1 MVTIS
6 GVGIAYLLHLNQ
18 KLFKKRA
25 NSIKNLTFRYQVSEN
40 VRSFEILVP
49 MLIMLLLGCLMT
61 VFVYLT
67 MAQLKDVHIKALI
80 GASDNIIIDFGGI
93 VIPSVL
99 ILCLRDFRNKF
110 FNFCKNSKQSTKVIP
125 LTKKQPDDVTN
136 FYFKQ
141 ISLMWK

>member
-67 MAQLKDVHIKALI
+67 MAQLK
-80 GASDNIIIDFGGI
+80 AS
-93 VIPSVL
+93 L
-99 ILCLRDFRNKF
+99 T
-110 FNFCKNSKQSTKVIP
+110 SKS
-125 LTKKQPDDVTN
+125 
-136 FYFKQ
+136 
-141 ISLMWK
+141 